1 MPMEAVMILVDNSES
16 SRNGDYHPTRFEA
29 QSDAVGVVFRHITN
43 GNPESEVGLMSM
55 AGKGPEVLVTM
66 TTEQGKIL
74 EGLHRTKKKIQG
86 DAHLMTALQVALLAL
101 RHRKNKTQRTRIVAF
116 VCSSVP
122 EDDKSL
128 LTLAGKLKKN
138 NVSVDFV
145 VFGDLDDETQHKL
158 SKFNEKVKGSEG
170 SHMVVIPPSGN
181 LLSDQLKQTP
191 LLARE
196 GAGDGGAGGGFGGDA
211 GGGAAGGGGGE
222 FDEFGFDPSTD
233 PELALALRMSMEE
246 ENARQQKRQREEA
259 EAAAKTASLES
270 VKEEDE
276 SAEPL
281 LNKTGG
287 PSGKGG
293 DDTEDDEP
301 TKKGSKDDSMD
312 TS

>member
-1 MPMEAVMILVDNSES
+1 M
-16 SRNGDYHPTRFEA
+16 
-29 QSDAVGVVFRHITN
+29 
-43 GNPESEVGLMSM
+43 
-55 AGKGPEVLVTM
+55 
-66 TTEQGKIL
+66 
-74 EGLHRTKKKIQG
+74 
-86 DAHLMTALQVALLAL
+86 
-101 RHRKNKTQRTRIVAF
+101 AF

-122 EDDKSL
+122 EDEKSL
-128 LTLAGKLKKN
+128 LSLAGKLKKN

-158 SKFNEKVKGSEG
+158 TKFNDKVKGSEG
-170 SHMVVIPPSGN
+170 SHMVVIPPSGS

-211 GGGAAGGGGGE
+211 GGGAAGGGGGGE

-246 ENARQQKRQREEA
+246 ETARQQKRQREED
-259 EAAAKTASLES
+259 EKAKAASLES

-281 LNKTGG
+281 LNKAGEA
-287 PSGKGG
+287 SGKGG

-301 TKKGSKDDSMD
+301 AKKGSKDGSMD

>member
-43 GNPESEVGLMSM
+43 GNPESEVGLMST

-74 EGLHRTKKKIQG
+74 EGLHRTKRNIRG

-122 EDDKSL
+122 EEEKAL

-145 VFGDLDDETQHKL
+145 VFGDLDDQTQHKL
-158 SKFNEKVKGSEG
+158 TKFNEKVKGSEG
-170 SHMVVIPPSGN
+170 SHMVTIPPSGN

-196 GAGDGGAGGGFGGDA
+196 GANDGGAGAFGGDA
-211 GGGAAGGGGGE
+211 GAGGSGGGGGE

-246 ENARQQKRQREEA
+246 ENARQQKRAREEA
-259 EAAAKTASLES
+259 EAANAASLES

-281 LNKTGG
+281 LNKSGEPGG
-287 PSGKGG
+287 SKGN

-301 TKKGSKDDSMD
+301 KKESKDDKMD

>member
-1 MPMEAVMILVDNSES
+1 M
-16 SRNGDYHPTRFEA
+16 
-29 QSDAVGVVFRHITN
+29 
-43 GNPESEVGLMSM
+43 
-55 AGKGPEVLVTM
+55 
-66 TTEQGKIL
+66 
-74 EGLHRTKKKIQG
+74 
-86 DAHLMTALQVALLAL
+86 
-101 RHRKNKTQRTRIVAF
+101 AF

-122 EDDKSL
+122 EDEKSL

-158 SKFNEKVKGSEG
+158 TKFNDKVKGSEG
-170 SHMVVIPPSGN
+170 SHMVVIPPSGS

-196 GAGDGGAGGGFGGDA
+196 GGGDSGAGGGFGGDA
-211 GGGAAGGGGGE
+211 GGGAAGGGGGGGE

-259 EAAAKTASLES
+259 DAAAKTASLES

-281 LNKTGG
+281 LNKAGG
-287 PSGKGG
+287 PSSKGG
-293 DDTEDDEP
+293 DDTEDEEP
-301 TKKGSKDDSMD
+301 AKKENKDDSMD

>member
-1 MPMEAVMILVDNSES
+1 M
-16 SRNGDYHPTRFEA
+16 
-29 QSDAVGVVFRHITN
+29 
-43 GNPESEVGLMSM
+43 
-55 AGKGPEVLVTM
+55 
-66 TTEQGKIL
+66 
-74 EGLHRTKKKIQG
+74 
-86 DAHLMTALQVALLAL
+86 
-101 RHRKNKTQRTRIVAF
+101 AF

-122 EDDKSL
+122 EDEKSL

-145 VFGDLDDETQHKL
+145 VFGDLDDETQQKL
-158 SKFNEKVKGSEG
+158 TKFNDKVKGSEG
-170 SHMVVIPPSGN
+170 SHMVVIPPSGS
-181 LLSDQLKQTP
+181 LLSDQLKKTP

-196 GAGDGGAGGGFGGDA
+196 GGSGGGGDGGAGGFGGDV
-211 GGGAAGGGGGE
+211 GGGGGGGGGGE

-281 LNKTGG
+281 LNKAGE
-287 PSGKGG
+287 PSKKGG
-293 DDTEDDEP
+293 KDEEEDDDDDDDDTEDDEP
-301 TKKGSKDDSMD
+301 KKENKDDKMD